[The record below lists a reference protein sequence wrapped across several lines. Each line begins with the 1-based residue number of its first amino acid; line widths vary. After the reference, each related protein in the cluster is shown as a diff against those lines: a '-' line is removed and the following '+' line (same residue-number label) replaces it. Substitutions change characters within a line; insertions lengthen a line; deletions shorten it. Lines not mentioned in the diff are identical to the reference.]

1 MSADREA
8 SRIIVLI
15 SGNGSNLQAILDAC
29 ADGTIENSRV
39 VAVVSNRRK
48 AYGLVRAEQAG
59 VDTVYFPL
67 GPFKKANP
75 TASRSAYDSALAGQV
90 AALSPDIIVLAGWM
104 HILSA
109 DFLDAVPCPVLN
121 LHPALPGAF
130 PGTQAIRRALS
141 AAQAGQLNHTG
152 VMVHHVIPEI
162 DAGPVVATATVP
174 IHADDDLASLS
185 ERMHRTEHSLL
196 VHAVHTVLNPPPVA

>member
-1 MSADREA
+1 MNADRVT
-8 SRIIVLI
+8 SRILVLI

-29 ADGTIENSRV
+29 AAGRIPSSRV
-39 VAVVSNRRK
+39 VGVVSNRRK

-59 VDTVYFPL
+59 VDTLYFPL

-75 TASRSAYDSALAGQV
+75 TASRSDYDAELARRV

-109 DFLDAVPCPVLN
+109 SFLDAVPCPVLN

-130 PGTQAIRRALS
+130 PGTDAIQRALN
-141 AAQAGQLNHTG
+141 AAQAGLVDHTG

-174 IHADDDLASLS
+174 IQADDDLASLS
-185 ERMHRTEHSLL
+185 ERMHGVEHGLL
-196 VHAVHTVLNPPPVA
+196 VQAIQILLRPPPVA